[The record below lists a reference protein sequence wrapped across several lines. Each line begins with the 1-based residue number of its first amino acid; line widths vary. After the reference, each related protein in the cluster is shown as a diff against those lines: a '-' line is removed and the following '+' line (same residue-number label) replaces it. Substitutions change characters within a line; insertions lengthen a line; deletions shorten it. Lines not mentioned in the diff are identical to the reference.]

1 MHWKLHSDW
10 VKLLLYSNFE
20 TCFELELVGT
30 SLLCKCLLHTRSRG
44 SEINFGSRLCW
55 RMRNILDLGQRR
67 VCGKQRKGNI
77 FRSWVAAC
85 YVLCCVFLASHPS
98 SSSFS
103 AAAAYVPTDLC
114 LFIFHLITGRSEAI
128 IHGLCKP
135 PLIHPIQSAIDNALA
150 PCTSRCMVTGASMSY
165 RSPYN

>member
-1 MHWKLHSDW
+1 M
-10 VKLLLYSNFE
+10 KLLLYSNFE

-67 VCGKQRKGNI
+67 VCSKQRKGNI

-85 YVLCCVFLASHPS
+85 YVQYAVYSWLVIRRRRRSLL
-98 SSSFS
+98 

-135 PLIHPIQSAIDNALA
+135 PLIHPIQSAIDNALE
-150 PCTSRCMVTGASMSY
+150 PCTSRRLHGDGSFHVISF
-165 RSPYN
+165 PV

>member
-1 MHWKLHSDW
+1 M
-10 VKLLLYSNFE
+10 KLLLYSNFE

-44 SEINFGSRLCW
+44 SEIKFGSRLCW

-67 VCGKQRKGNI
+67 VCSKQ
-77 FRSWVAAC
+77 AAERQHLSF
-85 YVLCCVFLASHPS
+85 VGRGLLCTIRCVFLASHPS

-103 AAAAYVPTDLC
+103 AAAAAYVPTDMC

-135 PLIHPIQSAIDNALA
+135 PLIHPIQSAIDNALV
-150 PCTSRCMVTGASMSY
+150 PCTRRRRLHGDGSFHVISFRVA
-165 RSPYN
+165 PYN